1 MTRTPSLDDLQDE
14 STWLEWRARAEA
26 VPAVRLTDLVTTEQ
40 TRAEF
45 ILGARILRLDKLV
58 RAGDQKTGPSPVQLL
73 VADVVNAGR
82 KHTAILEPRRTTK
95 TTSVQAVL
103 LGRCSIRTGY
113 QAAWTMLTT
122 GQSAGQRF
130 REDIADGLPY
140 LDDTAGIPQMKAN
153 YGKGTEHIY
162 WPVTGSRLRVLTPRG
177 SSFRGG
183 GFDAVFADEGGEA
196 DVDMSDDIM
205 QGALPTMDT
214 KVGAQFIVAGTPA
227 KFRTGNILWEQ
238 LHNERAAVL
247 WHGIPETTP
256 PEHLSAWEPTDE
268 HPAAR
273 VRELIEL
280 AHPGVG
286 YTTPIEAVEDHFY
299 SFPREKFL
307 REYGGLFGLEGAID
321 RIIPAAHWARAVTDE
336 PFPTELPA
344 RVSVAF
350 KAHHLGTAAAL
361 AIAWEYED
369 PRDLVEQA
377 LHIEGVSTRP
387 RRRAV
392 ALWDHVRGDLTGFD
406 RKIIMKIRRTSAK
419 LVYDKQGYTES
430 IAEKKIGAVRPAP
443 KLQPT
448 KQADIPQSTV
458 RLLQALEDNT
468 LIVFRDPELDRSAEI
483 ATRRA
488 FGRYGSFAFG
498 APKAD
503 PDADVTP
510 LEAAALA
517 LHFLDDQ
524 PESIDPRSVWDFGGN
539 SNDTPRGLVA

>member
-1 MTRTPSLDDLQDE
+1 MKSPTLADLHDE
-14 STWLEWRARAEA
+14 ANWLEWRARAEA
-26 VPAVRLTDLVTTEQ
+26 FPAIRMTDLVTTEQ

-45 ILGARILRLDKLV
+45 LLGARILRLDKLV
-58 RAGDQKTGPSPVQLL
+58 RAGDEQTGPSPVQLL
-73 VADVVNAGR
+73 VADVVNAGK

-103 LGRCSIRTGY
+103 LGRCALRSNY

-140 LDDTAGIPQMKAN
+140 LDDADIPPMKAN
-153 YGKGTEHIY
+153 YGKGTEHIF
-162 WPVTGSRLRVLTPRG
+162 WPGTKSRLRVLTPKG
-177 SSFRGG
+177 ASFRGG

-196 DVDMSDDIM
+196 DIDMSDDIM

-238 LHNERAAVL
+238 LHNPRAAIL

-256 PEHLSAWEPTDE
+256 PEHLASWEPDDE
-268 HPAAR
+268 NPAGR

-286 YTTPIEAVEDHFY
+286 YTTPIAAVEDHFY

-307 REYGGLFGLEGAID
+307 REYGGLFGLEGAVD
-321 RIIPAAHWARAVTDE
+321 RIIPAAQWARAVTDE
-336 PFPTELPA
+336 AFPEQLPA
-344 RVSVAF
+344 RISVAF

-361 AIAWEYED
+361 AIAWEYDE
-369 PRDLVEQA
+369 PRDLVEEA
-377 LHIEGVSTRP
+377 LGLDGLASRP

-406 RKIIMKIRRTSAK
+406 RKVILKLRRTRAA
-419 LVYDKQGYTES
+419 LVYDKHGYTES
-430 IAEKKIGAVRPAP
+430 IAEKKIAVATPRPQ
-443 KLQPT
+443 LTPT

-458 RLLQALEDNT
+458 HLLQALEDNT
-468 LIVFRDPELDRSAEI
+468 LVVFRDPELDRAADI

-488 FGRYGSFAFG
+488 FGRYGSFSFG

-517 LHFLDDQ
+517 LHFLEAA
-524 PESIDPRSVWDFGGN
+524 PVKIDPSSAVEF
-539 SNDTPRGLVA
+539 A

>member
-1 MTRTPSLDDLQDE
+1 MTPTLDDLQDE
-14 STWLEWRARAEA
+14 ATWLEWRARAEA
-26 VPAVRLTDLVTTEQ
+26 LPAIRVTDLATTAD

-45 ILGARILRLDKLV
+45 LTGARILRLDKLV
-58 RAGDQKTGPSPVQLL
+58 RAGDGQTGPSPVQLL
-73 VADVVNAGR
+73 VADVINAGY

-103 LGRCSIRTGY
+103 LGRCAHRTNY

-140 LDDTAGIPQMKAN
+140 LADDGSIPLPKAN
-153 YGKGTEHIY
+153 VGKGTEHLH
-162 WPVTGSRLRVLTPRG
+162 WPGTGSRLRVLTPKG
-177 SSFRGG
+177 ASFRGG

-196 DVDMSDDIM
+196 DIDMSDDIM

-214 KVGAQFIVAGTPA
+214 KIGAQFIVAGTPA
-227 KFRTGNILWEQ
+227 KYRTGNILWEQ
-238 LHNERAAVL
+238 LHNPRAAAL

-256 PEHLSAWEPTDE
+256 PEQLAAWEPDDE
-268 HPAAR
+268 NPAAR

-280 AHPGVG
+280 VHPGVG
-286 YTTPIEAVEDHFY
+286 YTTPITAVEDHFY

-307 REYGGLFGLEGAID
+307 REYGGLFGLEGAVD
-321 RIIPAAHWARAVTDE
+321 RIIPAQQWARAVTDE

-344 RVSVAF
+344 RVSVAM

-361 AIAWEYED
+361 AIAWEYEE
-369 PRDLVEQA
+369 PRDLVEEA
-377 LHIEGVSTRP
+377 LDLDGRSTRP
-387 RRRAV
+387 HRRAV

-406 RKIIMKIRRTSAK
+406 RKVLIKLRRTKAG
-419 LVYDKQGYTES
+419 LVYDKHGYTES
-430 IAEKKIGAVRPAP
+430 IAEKKIAAASP
-443 KLQPT
+443 KPRLVPT

-458 RLLQALEDNT
+458 RMLQALEDGT
-468 LIVFRDPELDRSAEI
+468 LVVFRDAELDRAADI

-488 FGRYGSFAFG
+488 FGRYGSFSFG

-517 LHFLDDQ
+517 LHFLDDA
-524 PESIDPRSVWDFGGN
+524 PKPAAPAD
-539 SNDTPRGLVA
+539 LVEFF

>member
-1 MTRTPSLDDLQDE
+1 MTALLTNRSPTLADLHDE
-14 STWLEWRARAEA
+14 ATWLEWRALAEA
-26 VPAVRLTDLVTTEQ
+26 VPAVRVTDLVSTEQ

-45 ILGARILRLDKLV
+45 LHGARLLRLDKFV
-58 RAGDQKTGPSPVQLL
+58 RAGDQQTGPSPVQLL
-73 VADVVNAGR
+73 VADVLNAGR
-82 KHTAILEPRRTTK
+82 KHNAILEPRRTTK

-103 LGRCSIRTGY
+103 LGRCAMRANY

-130 REDIADGLPY
+130 REDIADGLAY
-140 LDDTAGIPQMKAN
+140 LEGEADLHIPKAN
-153 YGKGTEHIY
+153 YGKGTEHLH
-162 WPVTGSRLRVLTPRG
+162 WPNGSRLRVLTPKG
-177 SSFRGG
+177 ASFRGG
-183 GFDAVFADEGGEA
+183 GFDIVFADEGGEA
-196 DVDMSDDIM
+196 DIDMSDDIL

-214 KVGAQFIVAGTPA
+214 KVGAQFVVAGTPA
-227 KFRTGNILWEQ
+227 KYRTGNILWEQ

-256 PEHLSAWEPTDE
+256 PEHLEAWEPTDE
-268 HPAAR
+268 HPAGR

-286 YTTPIEAVEDHFY
+286 YTTPLEAVEDHFY

-321 RIIPAAHWARAVTDE
+321 RIIPAAQWARAVTDE
-336 PFPTELPA
+336 AFPTELPA

-350 KAHHLGTAAAL
+350 KAHHLGTAASL
-361 AIAWEYED
+361 AIAWEYEE
-369 PRDLVEQA
+369 PRDLVEEA
-377 LHIEGVSTRP
+377 LGLAGAGKP

-406 RKIIMKIRRTSAK
+406 RKVLVKLRRTGAA
-419 LVYDKQGYTES
+419 LVYDKHGYTES
-430 IAEKKIGAVRPAP
+430 IAEKKIAVASPRPR
-443 KLQPT
+443 LTPT

-458 RLLQALEDNT
+458 RFLQALEDGN
-468 LIVFRDPELDRSAEI
+468 LVVFRDSELDRAAEI

-488 FGRYGSFAFG
+488 FGRYGSFSFG

-517 LHFLDDQ
+517 LHFLDEAPTIVKPADA
-524 PESIDPRSVWDFGGN
+524 IHF
-539 SNDTPRGLVA
+539 

>member
-1 MTRTPSLDDLQDE
+1 MITPTLTDLHDE
-14 STWLEWRARAEA
+14 ATWLEWRSLAEA
-26 VPAVRLTDLVTTEQ
+26 VPAISCSDLVTTEQ

-45 ILGARILRLDKLV
+45 LLGARILRLDKLV
-58 RAGDQKTGPSPVQLL
+58 RAGDGHTGPSPVQLL

-103 LGRCSIRTGY
+103 LGRCAIRASY

-140 LDDTAGIPQMKAN
+140 VTDADIPAMKAN

-162 WPVTGSRLRVLTPRG
+162 WPGTGSRLRVLTPKG
-177 SSFRGG
+177 ASFRGG

-196 DVDMSDDIM
+196 DVDMSDDIV

-214 KVGAQFIVAGTPA
+214 KLGAQFIVAGTPA
-227 KFRTGNILWEQ
+227 KYRTGNILWEQ
-238 LHNERAAVL
+238 LHNPRAAVL

-256 PEHLSAWEPTDE
+256 PEQLASWEPDDDN
-268 HPAAR
+268 PAGR
-273 VRELIEL
+273 VRELVEL
-280 AHPGVG
+280 SHPGVG

-307 REYGGLFGLEGAID
+307 REYGGLFGLEGAVD
-321 RIIPAAHWARAVTDE
+321 RIIPASQWARAVTDE
-336 PFPTELPA
+336 PFPEQLPT
-344 RVSVAF
+344 RVSVAM

-361 AIAWEYED
+361 AIAWEYEE
-369 PRDLVEQA
+369 PRDLVEEA
-377 LHIEGVSTRP
+377 LDLTGHPTRP

-406 RKIIMKIRRTSAK
+406 RKVLLKLRRTRAA
-419 LVYDKQGYTES
+419 LVYDKHGYTES
-430 IAEKKIGAVRPAP
+430 IAEKKIALASP
-443 KLQPT
+443 KPRLTPT

-458 RLLQALEDNT
+458 RLLQALEDGT
-468 LIVFRDPELDRSAEI
+468 LVVFRDSELDRAADI

-488 FGRYGSFAFG
+488 FGRYGSFSFG

-517 LHFLDDQ
+517 LHFLDDAPTHIAPSDAMQ
-524 PESIDPRSVWDFGGN
+524 F
-539 SNDTPRGLVA
+539 